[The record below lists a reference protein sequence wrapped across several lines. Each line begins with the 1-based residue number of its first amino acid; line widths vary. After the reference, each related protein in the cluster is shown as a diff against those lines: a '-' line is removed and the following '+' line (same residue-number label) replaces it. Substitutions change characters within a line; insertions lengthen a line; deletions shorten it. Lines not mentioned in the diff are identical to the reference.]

1 MTLSPPT
8 KPILCW
14 LKHDIGQWVLEK
26 ACQQIRQWETQAEP
40 KEIQLAVN
48 ISVLQFRQSDFVE
61 NIEALLQ
68 RIPINPNLLKLEL
81 TESLVINDINDTINK
96 MHALR
101 AMGVRFSMD
110 DFGTGYSSLSS
121 LRKLPFDQIKIDQS
135 FVHDI
140 LTGSDDAIIVQAI
153 ISMAKNIGMDVI
165 AEGVETET
173 QRLLLEKLGCHLC
186 QGYLYSKPLPIEEFE
201 TFLEL
206 YNSIKS

>member
-1 MTLSPPT
+1 M
-8 KPILCW
+8 
-14 LKHDIGQWVLEK
+14 
-26 ACQQIRQWETQAEP
+26 
-40 KEIQLAVN
+40 
-48 ISVLQFRQSDFVE
+48 
-61 NIEALLQ
+61 
-68 RIPINPNLLKLEL
+68 
-81 TESLVINDINDTINK
+81 
-96 MHALR
+96 
-101 AMGVRFSMD
+101 
-110 DFGTGYSSLSS
+110 
-121 LRKLPFDQIKIDQS
+121 
-135 FVHDI
+135 HDI